1 MLIGEVLFKV
11 DTAGEKVYM
20 KNWKNYGC
28 GKEIEIVS
36 VTYTKNDAGVFLEG
50 TKDLLKELLQKLNV
64 DNSNIWKTEETLL

>member
-1 MLIGEVLFKV
+1 MLFKV
-11 DTAGEKVYM
+11 DAAGEKVYM
-20 KNWKNYGC
+20 ENWKNHC